1 MKSFANIF
9 TMACRIMY
17 KKGILKSAMAHSY
30 RQMAVSAYNFTEGT
44 ASEMVLTVLY

>member
-1 MKSFANIF
+1 
-9 TMACRIMY
+9 MY

-44 ASEMVLTVLY
+44 ASEMVLTVFTELYLLVSFSRWR